1 MTRAVTEDPMPPEVV
16 LVTGF
21 PAFTAKRTVAK
32 ILEADP
38 TARTFV
44 LTRDVFVEDA
54 KQFLASLP
62 PNQAERAELVTGD
75 VCDMDMGLSGPEY
88 QRLTNEVTTIHH
100 LAGIYH
106 MGVDKSTAK
115 RVNIEG
121 TRGVIELA
129 HDVKRLRRL
138 CHWSTASVSGR
149 RKGVILEEELDE
161 SQSFHNFYEETKFI
175 AEKLAE
181 NAKRKIPV
189 TVFRPGI
196 IVGDSTTGE
205 IDKFDGP
212 YYLMV
217 LIVTNA
223 LQVHLPL
230 PGRGTAP
237 LNLVP
242 IDYVMNAAYE
252 LSLDAR
258 AAGKTFHLVDPYP
271 FSAKKVYELVAERSQ
286 TKRPRGFIPGRLA
299 RTLLKAPGLERLA
312 RAPLAFLE
320 SFDQQAFYNSRSTH
334 ELLRGRNIE
343 CPSFDSYAGKL
354 VKYVREVHESKQKRL
369 DDEVF
374 DPFD

>member
-1 MTRAVTEDPMPPEVV
+1 MARAHTEDPMPPEVA

-32 ILEADP
+32 ILAADP
-38 TARTFV
+38 TARIFL
-44 LTRDVFVEDA
+44 LTRDVFVSDA
-54 KQFLASLP
+54 RDFLATLP
-62 PNQAERAELVTGD
+62 AEHSARTELVTGD
-75 VCDMDMGLSGPEY
+75 VCHMDLGLSGPEY
-88 QRLTNEVTTIHH
+88 QRMTGELTTIHH

-106 MGVDKSTAK
+106 MGVDKSTARK
-115 RVNIEG
+115 VNIEG

-129 HDVKRLRRL
+129 HEVKRLRRL
-138 CHWSTASVSGR
+138 CHWSTASISGK

-161 SQSFHNFYEETKFI
+161 NQSFHNFYEETKFI

-189 TVFRPGI
+189 TVFRPSI
-196 IVGDSTTGE
+196 IVGDSQTGE

-217 LIVTNA
+217 LIATNA

-242 IDYVMNAAYE
+242 IDYVMDATYE

-258 AAGKTFHLVDPYP
+258 AAGKTFHIVDPNP
-271 FSAKKVYELVAERSQ
+271 LSARKVYELVAERSH

-299 RTLLKAPGLERLA
+299 RTLLKAPGLERIA

-320 SFDQQAFYNSRSTH
+320 SFDQQAFFNSRATH

-343 CPSFDSYAGKL
+343 CPSFDTYADKL
-354 VKYVREVHESKQKRL
+354 VKYVREVHQSKQEHL
-369 DDEVF
+369 EDEVF